1 MICYTSFQ
9 SNNPFHWGNNVNTE
23 HFFIPMLS
31 FKEAGLSTKL
41 TNGYTLNWI
50 RYGMLSCKLLFMCFF
65 LYIYIE
71 PFLKGNQDS
80 RKMATT
86 IQPTFSSWCT
96 IHSNISICGTHNL
109 TKFFGEM
116 LFQKQSLKWDSITS
130 RKTKKVLYHL
140 LQTFKYWQTLPIIF
154 STNVTRVDSQAI

>member
-1 MICYTSFQ
+1 MVIGLKHLSMIWYV
-9 SNNPFHWGNNVNTE
+9 NVILVFNRTIHFTGE
-23 HFFIPMLS
+23 TMLIQNIFFISMLS

-96 IHSNISICGTHNL
+96 IHFNIFVVWYPYFNL
-109 TKFFGEM
+109 IFGGNVISKTVSEM
-116 LFQKQSLKWDSITS
+116 RFNNFKKNKEGIVSSLAD
-130 RKTKKVLYHL
+130 L
-140 LQTFKYWQTLPIIF
+140 
-154 STNVTRVDSQAI
+154 